1 MVNKLPVNGLEPWI
15 SGVGSNCST
24 NCATTTVQMW
34 FLLFQTMLCL
44 FFEQKNCF
52 KFPSSD
58 AENSS
63 REERRRRRKA
73 NVVVHNVGSQ
83 RRRRNL
89 RIFTWN
95 KKKFWHAAPNLGN
108 MRTAKYEINLRRN
121 LVESNKKRVFRI
133 FCRKRFRLQR
143 WIDRPSDRIRH
154 RLRSILC
161 QIIPFEL

>member
-95 KKKFWHAAPNLGN
+95 KKISGTRLQIWETWELQN
-108 MRTAKYEINLRRN
+108 MRSTWEEISSRVTKKEFFAFFVVNVFVSNAEPTDHLTAF
-121 LVESNKKRVFRI
+121 VTV
-133 FCRKRFRLQR
+133 
-143 WIDRPSDRIRH
+143 
-154 RLRSILC
+154 
-161 QIIPFEL
+161 